1 MITRK
6 DLCEYF
12 DLQVKENSEKEK
24 HLKEMDLEACIAER
38 KAIKDLTLD
47 TEFKEISSDGKIYLL
62 HVVENLSDFKDGESV
77 CLCRQDNNRLICEC
91 NIHDFRE
98 CGDVE
103 IIVNPYNYTSELDNP
118 IETKL
123 YLQAKPAD
131 MMSFYCEFCANNK
144 FYEKDYFE
152 NHLINNHKKPK
163 LTPFADD
170 ERNSTKEAGRDM
182 FGVEL
187 NDNQVEA
194 FIHAEHAE
202 DYFLIQ
208 GPPGSGKSFLSALIL
223 VYLFMAEKKR
233 IVIVGPTH
241 RAVNNVLQKVAEVLL
256 KVYTKNDLGKA
267 LVKGRMLKIGQSYNA
282 KGLEVTAPDGEVI
295 EIANVTYSNVSFL
308 NNFSNDEGVALPWI
322 VGMTPYSLQSR
333 RAKGLEFDLLF
344 VDEAGQLT
352 IPVAWMAMVEPKKV
366 IFAGDH
372 KQLPPIVSEKTE
384 NEEFKHSI
392 FEHLC
397 DKENSVLLDVSFR
410 MNGVICDLVSDLFY
424 EGKLKSFNSEKRLKT
439 NLTEPLYASEYPIV
453 LHNSEHNGKQ
463 FSKEEAESIV
473 TIISKYIAAGVAPS
487 DIAVLA
493 PFRAQCALIRRMLA
507 SQDTIPA
514 ELRKEIVIDTV
525 DRMQGQEREIIIYSF
540 TSGDPSYMA
549 DKQDFLYN
557 PNKLNVAFSRAKNKL
572 ILIANVASLRELSN
586 PLVNQILDYPT
597 IHKL

>member
-1 MITRK
+1 MITRE
-6 DLCEYF
+6 DLCNFF
-12 DLQVKENSEKEK
+12 DLQVRENSEKEK
-24 HLKEMDLEACIAER
+24 QLKEMDLEARIAER

-47 TEFKEISSDGKIYLL
+47 PEFKENSTDGKIYLL
-62 HVVENLSDFKDGESV
+62 HVVDNLSDFKDGESV

-98 CGDVE
+98 CGDIE

-118 IETKL
+118 IDTKL

-131 MMSFYCEFCANNK
+131 MMSFYHNFCINSK

-163 LTPFADD
+163 FTPFAED
-170 ERNSTKEAGRDM
+170 ERNSTREVARDV
-182 FGVEL
+182 FGVNL

-241 RAVNNVLQKVAEVLL
+241 MAVNNVLNKIAEVLL
-256 KVYTKNDLGKA
+256 SVYTKNDVGKII
-267 LVKGRMLKIGQSYNA
+267 VKNNIIKVGQSFNT
-282 KGLEVTAPDGEVI
+282 KGLEVTAPDGEI
-295 EIANVTYSNVSFL
+295 IKISNVTYSNVSAF
-308 NNFSNDEGVALPWI
+308 NNHSDDDGKQLPWI

-333 RAKGLEFDLLF
+333 RARGLEFDLLF
-344 VDEAGQLT
+344 VDEAGQMT
-352 IPVAWMAMVEPKKV
+352 IPIAWMAMVDPKKI

-384 NEEFKHSI
+384 KEEFKHSI

-397 DKENSVLLDVSFR
+397 DKDNSVLLNVSFR
-410 MNGVICDLVSDLFY
+410 MNGVICDLVSNLFY
-424 EGKLKSFNSEKRLKT
+424 EGQLKPFNSEKRLKT
-439 NLTEPLYASEYPIV
+439 NLTEPLYASAYPIV
-453 LHNSEHNGKQ
+453 LYDSKHKGKQ
-463 FSKEEAESIV
+463 FSKEEAELIV
-473 TIISKYIAAGVAPS
+473 TIISKYIASGVAPS

-540 TSGDPSYMA
+540 TSGDPIYMA

-572 ILIANVASLRELSN
+572 ILIANESSLRELSN